1 MRSLYQFIVKPA
13 NKRYNNEKKIG
24 DSSLLLNSNIESFR
38 HVSKEAIVVETPK
51 AFKTNIKPGD
61 KVIIH
66 HNIFRRFY
74 DIRGKEKN
82 SGTYFKDD
90 LYFVNIDQ
98 IYMYNQNNKWTPH
111 LDYCFVNPIKE
122 DAMFSINFEKP
133 LVGILKYG
141 NSALEAL
148 KISPGDLVGF
158 TPYSEFE
165 FIIENKRLYCM
176 KSNDIVIKYECKGN
190 EEEYNPSW
198 AKSS

>member
-1 MRSLYQFIVKPA
+1 MKSLYKFIVKPA

-24 DSSLLLNSNIESFR
+24 DSSLLLNNNIESFR
-38 HVSKEAIVVETPK
+38 HVSKEAIVVETPA

-82 SGTYFKDD
+82 SATYFKDNM
-90 LYFVNIDQ
+90 YFVNIDQ
-98 IYMYNQNNKWTPH
+98 IYMYQKNNKWISH
-111 LDYCFVNPIKE
+111 LDYCFVSPIKE

-141 NSALEAL
+141 NSALETL
-148 KISPGDLVGF
+148 KISPGALVGF

-165 FIIENKRLYCM
+165 FIVDDKRLYCM
-176 KSNDIVIKYECKGN
+176 KSNDIVIKYERKGN
-190 EEEYNPSW
+190 EKEYNPSW

>member
-24 DSSLLLNSNIESFR
+24 DSSLLLNNNIESFR
-38 HVSKEAIVVETPK
+38 HVSKEAIVVEIPK

-98 IYMYNQNNKWTPH
+98 VYMYNQNNKWIPH

-141 NSALEAL
+141 NNALEAL

-165 FIIENKRLYCM
+165 FIIDNKRLYCM

-190 EEEYNPSW
+190 EKEYNPSW
-198 AKSS
+198 AQSG